1 MKQRRHQRNSM
12 DEYVGGD
19 EEYEMTRSYRKK
31 YLKKH
36 SRHGVSKKSLK
47 DKNKIKKYNFLKKP
61 KTFY

>member
-1 MKQRRHQRNSM
+1 M

-61 KTFY
+61 KTLY